1 MTSITPPT
9 MGFRRRVDSH
19 PGPATNRPHGDVS
32 TPTPSTSQAAER
44 ETYRP
49 DAASP
54 LRKAAI
60 VLMSL
65 EQSTASQLLSH
76 LDRAAV
82 EAVTWEIARIA
93 RIEPEEQELVL
104 GEFYGLGLRR
114 HYFAFEDLSK
124 MSDED
129 IRRAYHAGDA
139 RTWALSLASASP
151 PLRAKVLDSLQPAAA
166 QSLRQ
171 TLHDLGPFRL
181 ADAEAA
187 QMEIT
192 DRFRDLA
199 DQGVIVLPEPSGR
212 DDLLA

>member
-1 MTSITPPT
+1 MTSISPRT
-9 MGFRRRVDSH
+9 MGFRRRLDTH
-19 PGPATNRPHGDVS
+19 PGPPTNRPHGDVS
-32 TPTPSTSQAAER
+32 TPAASHPVAR
-44 ETYRP
+44 EPYEQGAT
-49 DAASP
+49 SP

-65 EQSTASQLLSH
+65 EQSSASHLLSH

-104 GEFYGLGLRR
+104 EEFYGLGLRR
-114 HYFAFEDLSK
+114 HYFVFDDITK
-124 MSDED
+124 MSDDD

-139 RTWALSLASASP
+139 RTWALSLASAAP
-151 PLRAKVLDSLQPAAA
+151 PLRAKVLDALQPAAA

-181 ADAEAA
+181 AEAEAA
-187 QMEIT
+187 QMEIAE
-192 DRFRDLA
+192 RFRGLS
-199 DQGVIVLPEPSGR
+199 DQGVVILPEPSGR

>member
-1 MTSITPPT
+1 
-9 MGFRRRVDSH
+9 MGFRRRVDTH
-19 PGPATNRPHGDVS
+19 PGAPTNRPHADVLT
-32 TPTPSTSQAAER
+32 TPTTSHNAAIEPYER
-44 ETYRP
+44 GGT
-49 DAASP
+49 SP

-65 EQSTASQLLSH
+65 EQSSASHLLSH

-93 RIEPEEQELVL
+93 RIEPDEQELVL
-104 GEFYGLGLRR
+104 EEFYDLGLRR
-114 HYFAFEDLSK
+114 HYFVFDDLSK

-151 PLRAKVLDSLQPAAA
+151 PLRAKVLDALQPAAA

-171 TLHDLGPFRL
+171 TLQDLGPFRL
-181 ADAEAA
+181 TDAEAA
-187 QMEIT
+187 QMEIAE
-192 DRFRDLA
+192 RFRGLS
-199 DQGVIVLPEPSGR
+199 DQGVVVLPEPSGR
-212 DDLLA
+212 DELLA